1 MKHQSKIM
9 KTTFLIISML
19 LTQSMISQN
28 LSKLYAEVSSAVV
41 FIDIVSL
48 DYSNVTANQNVD
60 TEESLGSGVLI
71 SKDGLIWTASHVV
84 QTAEQIRVEFTD
96 GDIYEAEVIASNS
109 IADVAL
115 IKIKDSFLLKEKKVA
130 TIGDSDKVEIGQDI
144 FLVGAPHGF
153 KQSLSK
159 GIISGR
165 YIPESLSNDFESV
178 EFFQTDAAINPGNS
192 GGPMFNMKGE
202 VVGIASRIYTTT
214 GGFDGIGFAVT
225 SNIARD
231 FLSKESNLW
240 TGMESLLLSKEMAR
254 ILNVPQESGLLI
266 LQVSSKGAAAKIGL
280 IGGFIPSIVGDREIL
295 LGGDIILEIAGVK
308 FIDIDAPYKI
318 KEKLKSIKKGE
329 KVSIVILRGGAI
341 AKAEFE
347 KQ

>member
-1 MKHQSKIM
+1 MNNHVKIIRPVILIVS
-9 KTTFLIISML
+9 FLIS
-19 LTQSMISQN
+19 QAMISQD
-28 LSKLYAEVSSAVV
+28 LSKLYAEVSSSVV

-48 DYSNVTANQNVD
+48 DYTNTTTSQDANA
-60 TEESLGSGVLI
+60 EESLGSGVLI
-71 SKDGLIWTASHVV
+71 SEDGLIWTASHVV
-84 QTAEQIRVEFTD
+84 QTAEQILVEFTD
-96 GDIYEAEVIASNS
+96 GDVYEAEVIASNS

-115 IKIKDSFLLKEKKVA
+115 IKIKENFLLKNKKIA
-130 TIGDSDKVEIGQDI
+130 DIGDSDKVEIGQDI

-165 YIPESLSNDFESV
+165 YIPENLSNDFEEI

-202 VVGIASRIYTTT
+202 VVGIASRIYTTS

-225 SNIARD
+225 SNKAKE

-240 TGMESLLLSKEMAR
+240 TGMESVILSKEMAR
-254 ILNVPQESGLLI
+254 LLNVPQESGLLI

-280 IGGFIPSIVGDREIL
+280 IGGYIPSIIGDRELL

-308 FIDIDAPYKI
+308 FVDLDASFKV
-318 KEKLKSIKKGE
+318 KEKLKSVKKGD
-329 KVSIVILRGGAI
+329 KVSIMILRGGAI